1 MLKTIVR
8 TVYILAA
15 AAIVF
20 AGLYAYAVVSGSS
33 ESIDQ
38 PIPAETGG
46 SGLGQGQGL
55 GSGAQRDKNRSVPGS
70 TGELAVKEE
79 NVEPGRGGEHIS
91 GDPGLLI
98 LIRNIVWVTGTIVIV
113 LLLQA
118 GWKRWSRHKTKIR
131 AGTA

>member
-20 AGLYAYAVVSGSS
+20 AGLYAYAVVCGSS
-33 ESIDQ
+33 ETVDQSI
-38 PIPAETGG
+38 PGEPGG
-46 SGLGQGQGL
+46 SGLGQGI
-55 GSGAQRDKNRSVPGS
+55 GSGAQRDKNRSVPGT

-79 NVEPGRGGEHIS
+79 NVEVGRGGEHIS
-91 GDPGLLI
+91 GDPGVLI
-98 LIRNIVWVTGTIVIV
+98 LIRNVVWVAGTIVIV

-118 GWKRWSRHKTKIR
+118 GWKRWSRRKTKIR

>member
-15 AAIVF
+15 AAVVF
-20 AGLYAYAVVSGSS
+20 AGLYAYAIVSGSS

-38 PIPAETGG
+38 SI
-46 SGLGQGQGL
+46 SGELLVPGQGQGQGM
-55 GSGAQRDKNRSVPGS
+55 GSGAQRDKIRTVPGS
-70 TGELAVKEE
+70 TGEFAVNEE

-91 GDPGLLI
+91 GDPGVLI

-118 GWKRWSRHKTKIR
+118 GWKRWWRRKVK
-131 AGTA
+131 GTAGSA

>member
-8 TVYILAA
+8 TLYILAA

-33 ESIDQ
+33 ETIDQ
-38 PIPAETGG
+38 SI
-46 SGLGQGQGL
+46 SGELRGTGQGQGQGM
-55 GSGAQRDKNRSVPGS
+55 GSGAQRDKNRAVSGAA
-70 TGELAVKEE
+70 GELSVKEE
-79 NVEPGRGGEHIS
+79 NVEVGRGGEHIS

-98 LIRNIVWVTGTIVIV
+98 LIRNIVWVTGTILLV

-118 GWKRWSRHKTKIR
+118 GWKRWTRRKTKIR
-131 AGTA
+131 AGSA